1 MLYWKIKKI
10 NRKYKN
16 LVEKIEK
23 RKLKIYWRRNMEKIR
38 RMQQRLDLLER

>member
-38 RMQQRLDLLER
+38 RMQQRLDLLEQ